1 MTDEGDLD
9 SEGRLRRPPER
20 EAVHRAFSEERFADA
35 YSTLQKSILMEAL
48 GYFAGAGIQFEKPE
62 GEFPPEE
69 LLDGL
74 ALAASR
80 EVEARLPN
88 CPIELMLAATAIAA
102 IARLRLAL
110 GQDVKPD
117 VKSTTQ
123 WIARF
128 AMLGVE
134 LGQADQA
141 LHMLRTGV
149 FDALGEVEL
158 SRERRRLG
166 AEKTN
171 AKKAT
176 VRQSALAEGM
186 RICASNHHLSTEDL
200 ALRIREAAKLPTT
213 IKTISDWVRQWRRT
227 GLLPSQA
234 GP

>member
-1 MTDEGDLD
+1 MTDEGEVD
-9 SEGRLRRPPER
+9 SEGRLRRPPDR
-20 EAVHRAFSEERFADA
+20 EAVHRAFQEERFTDA
-35 YSTLQKSILMEAL
+35 FSALQKSILMEAL
-48 GYFAGAGIQFEKPE
+48 GYFAGAGIQFDKPD

-88 CPIELMLAATAIAA
+88 CPIELMLAATAIAG

-110 GQDVKPD
+110 GRDFKPD
-117 VKSTTQ
+117 TKSTTQ

-128 AMLGVE
+128 AVLGVE
-134 LGQADQA
+134 LGQIDQA

-149 FDALGEVEL
+149 FDTLSEAEL
-158 SRERRRLG
+158 AKERRRLG

-176 VRQSALAEGM
+176 VRQSALAEGI
-186 RICASNHHLSTEDL
+186 RICSGNHHLSTEDL
-200 ALRIREAAKLPTT
+200 ALRIREAARLPTT
-213 IKTISDWVRQWRRT
+213 IKTISEWVRHWRRT